1 MPGMTMPGRGKRG
14 PEAGYVLLV
23 LLLFMSLMVIA
34 ALAVAPSIAVAI
46 QRDREEELIHRGV
59 QYTRSI
65 RKFTRKFGHYPA
77 NLEELQSSNGQRFL
91 RRKYTDPITGK
102 DFKLL
107 HFADVQLS
115 NGPGVASFTQG
126 LQAPTGSADS
136 AVATAIGGTGAEGA
150 QPPPDPSDPGAAPGS
165 DGANTG
171 ARAAQ
176 ESPLGQGA
184 PSPAGLG
191 SANGPGGAQSGGPS
205 PLSGGSGVSQ
215 FGAGA
220 ILGVASTSKHKSFHE
235 FDRKNRYSDWKFY
248 YDPGFD
254 RGFPIT
260 GPTVRPTLSG
270 GPAESVP
277 GVVGTQQQPGVQQ
290 PAPGA
295 TATEPQ

>member
-1 MPGMTMPGRGKRG
+1 MPAGRKRG

-34 ALAVAPSIAVAI
+34 ALAVAPSIAVGI

-59 QYTRSI
+59 QYTRAI

-77 NLEELQSSNGQRFL
+77 NLDELQSSNGQRFL

-107 HFADVQLS
+107 HFSDVQLS

-126 LQAPTGSADS
+126 LQAPTGSADP
-136 AVATAIGGTGAEGA
+136 AVATAIGGASGAGTQA
-150 QPPPDPSDPGAAPGS
+150 PPDPPDPGAAPAPDVAKAS
-165 DGANTG
+165 AGAV
-171 ARAAQ
+171 Q

-191 SANGPGGAQSGGPS
+191 NANAPGGEQAGTAT

-235 FDRKNRYSDWKFY
+235 FDHKNRYSDWKFY

-254 RGFPIT
+254 RGFPIN
-260 GPTVRPTLSG
+260 GPTVRPTLSSSG
-270 GPAESVP
+270 TAQSVP
-277 GVVGTQQQPGVQQ
+277 ADGTQQPEAQPSSPNQQ
-290 PAPGA
+290 
-295 TATEPQ
+295 TVPQ